1 MIKKI
6 FFKNFLWIFTGIM
19 ISGCQKETMEL
30 SWETEEE
37 IVSEETSTEEN
48 IQKTVF
54 VHVCGA
60 VKSPGVYELPASS
73 RMIDA
78 VNAAGGFLDH
88 AASDQINLAAVLK
101 DGDQIRIYTDEELE
115 TAAGSDAQMEA
126 WRQTEEGLVDLNS
139 AQKEQLMELPGI
151 GETKAEAIL
160 SYREE
165 VGGFRTIEDLKKVSG
180 IKESVF
186 EKIKDKIIVR

>member
-1 MIKKI
+1 M
-6 FFKNFLWIFTGIM
+6 M
-19 ISGCQKETMEL
+19 SGCQRETIEL
-30 SWETEEE
+30 SCETEKEVRSEE
-37 IVSEETSTEEN
+37 ISTEEKV
-48 IQKTVF
+48 QKTVF

-73 RMIDA
+73 RTMDA

-101 DGDQIRIYTDEELE
+101 DGDQIRIYTEEELE
-115 TAAGSDAQMEA
+115 TAAGGSSELEDGMM
-126 WRQTEEGLVDLNS
+126 DLNS
-139 AQKEQLMELPGI
+139 ASKEQLMELPGI

-165 VGGFRTIEDLKKVSG
+165 VGGFQTIEELKNVSG

>member
-6 FFKNFLWIFTGIM
+6 FFKNFLLIFIGIM
-19 ISGCQKETMEL
+19 ISGCQRETMEL
-30 SWETEEE
+30 SWETDKE
-37 IVSEETSTEEN
+37 VRSEETSTEEKV
-48 IQKTVF
+48 QKTVF

-60 VKSPGVYELPASS
+60 VKSPGVYELPVSS

-115 TAAGSDAQMEA
+115 TVVGMSQKL
-126 WRQTEEGLVDLNS
+126 EEGMIDLNS
-139 AQKEQLMELPGI
+139 ASKEQLMELPGI

-160 SYREE
+160 LYREE
-165 VGGFRTIEDLKKVSG
+165 VGRFQTIEELKNVSG

>member
-19 ISGCQKETMEL
+19 ISGCQRETMEL
-30 SWETEEE
+30 SWETGEE
-37 IVSEETSTEEN
+37 IASEEISTEESV
-48 IQKTVF
+48 QKTVF
-54 VHVCGA
+54 VHICGA
-60 VKSPGVYELPASS
+60 VKSPGVYELPVSS
-73 RMIDA
+73 RIIDA
-78 VNAAGGFLDH
+78 INAAGGFLDH
-88 AASDQINLAAVLK
+88 AVSDQINLAAVLK

-115 TAAGSDAQMEA
+115 TAAGSDAKMDVQME
-126 WRQTEEGLVDLNS
+126 EGIVDLNS

-165 VGGFRTIEDLKKVSG
+165 VGRFQTIEDLKNVSG